1 MNWARATFVLALLGG
16 TLGVLLDAWHV
27 HTGTTRYAEPW
38 VFGIATWTIPLFS
51 SAGVLV
57 GVVPV
62 AVERAMHVEISAG
75 VPGKPGRH
83 NCVGSALRTTPV
95 EIARTTTPRIV
106 VATALFVVA
115 YLLTGVLRGAT
126 CAIVLALIALAI
138 WQTTERPPA
147 KIAFGHA
154 ALAGLGGALVEMTL
168 VHFGAFFHTD
178 ARLFGVAP
186 WLPLLYVCASL
197 ALTPLAR
204 ALLIA
209 APSSR

>member
-1 MNWARATFVLALLGG
+1 VLALLGG
-16 TLGVLLDAWHV
+16 TLGVMLDAWHV
-27 HTGTTRYAEPW
+27 HTGTTRYAETW
-38 VFGIATWTIPLFS
+38 MFGIASWTIPLFA

-62 AVERAMHVEISAG
+62 AVERAMHVEI
-75 VPGKPGRH
+75 
-83 NCVGSALRTTPV
+83 
-95 EIARTTTPRIV
+95 ARTTSARIV

-126 CAIVLALIALAI
+126 CAIVLALIAVSI

-147 KIAFGHA
+147 KIVFTHA

-178 ARLFGVAP
+178 ARMFGVAP

-204 ALLIA
+204 ALLSPS
-209 APSSR
+209 APSAG

>member
-1 MNWARATFVLALLGG
+1 MSWVRATFVLALLGG
-16 TLGVLLDAWHV
+16 TLGVMLDAWHV
-27 HTGTTRYAEPW
+27 HTDTTRYAVPW
-38 VFGIATWTIPLFS
+38 AFGIATWTIPLFA

-62 AVERAMHVEISAG
+62 AVERAMG
-75 VPGKPGRH
+75 V
-83 NCVGSALRTTPV
+83 V
-95 EIARTTTPRIV
+95 IARTSTSRIV
-106 VATALFVVA
+106 VALALFVVA

-126 CAIVLALIALAI
+126 CAIVLVVIALAI
-138 WQTTERPPA
+138 WHATERPAA
-147 KIAFGHA
+147 KIAFAHA
-154 ALAGLGGALVEMTL
+154 ALAGLGGALVETTL

-204 ALLIA
+204 SMIR
-209 APSSR
+209 SSATSAG